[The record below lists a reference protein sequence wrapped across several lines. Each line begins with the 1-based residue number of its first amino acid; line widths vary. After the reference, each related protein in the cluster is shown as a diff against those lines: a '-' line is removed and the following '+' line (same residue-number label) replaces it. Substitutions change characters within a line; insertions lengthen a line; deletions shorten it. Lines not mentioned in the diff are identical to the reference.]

1 MAGAVRRSL
10 LPPAPFLVILAPTS
24 IREPDMTT
32 SRLLTTLALA
42 CALAACHKEEPPKPA
57 APAPAPVV
65 KAPTREEAMARLME
79 VPELKTWSAQIE
91 KKSHGKIHGA
101 VIEDDPQPRMVNGKP
116 YWQFSFVEN
125 APEAVHRR
133 ASFLV
138 AKAGDDVLVEDP
150 ATDQLL
156 SLPEW
161 RRTVRK
167 VEAP

>member
-1 MAGAVRRSL
+1 VKSVAAC
-10 LPPAPFLVILAPTS
+10 PFLGYIGPDLDP
-24 IREPDMTT
+24 EPAMTT
-32 SRLLTTLALA
+32 LRLLTTFALA
-42 CALAACHKEEPPKPA
+42 CALVACHKEELPKPA
-57 APAPAPVV
+57 APAPAPVAQ
-65 KAPTREEAMARLME
+65 APTREEAMARLME
-79 VPELKTWSAQIE
+79 VPELKSWSAQIE

-125 APEAVHRR
+125 APDAVHRR

-138 AKAGDDVLVEDP
+138 AKAGNDVLIEDP

-161 RRTVRK
+161 RRTIRK

>member
-1 MAGAVRRSL
+1 MT
-10 LPPAPFLVILAPTS
+10 PP
-24 IREPDMTT
+24 
-32 SRLLTTLALA
+32 RLLTTLALA
-42 CALAACHKEEPPKPA
+42 CALVACHKEEPPKPA
-57 APAPAPVV
+57 TPAAAPVA

-79 VPELKTWSAQIE
+79 LPELKAWSAQIE
-91 KKSHGKIHGA
+91 KKSHGKVHGA

-125 APEAVHRR
+125 APDAVHRR

-138 AKAGDDVLVEDP
+138 SKAGDEVLIEDP

-161 RRTVRK
+161 RRSVHR

>member
-1 MAGAVRRSL
+1 
-10 LPPAPFLVILAPTS
+10 
-24 IREPDMTT
+24 MTT
-32 SRLLTTLALA
+32 LRLLTTLALA
-42 CALAACHKEEPPKPA
+42 CALAACQKEEPPKPA
-57 APAPAPVV
+57 APAPAPVA
-65 KAPTREEAMARLME
+65 KAPTREEAMAKLME
-79 VPELKTWSAQIE
+79 VPELKSWSAQIE

-125 APEAVHRR
+125 APDAVHRR

-138 AKAGDDVLVEDP
+138 AKAGGDVLVEDP
-150 ATDQLL
+150 SNDQLL

>member
-1 MAGAVRRSL
+1 MTL
-10 LPPAPFLVILAPTS
+10 L
-24 IREPDMTT
+24 
-32 SRLLTTLALA
+32 RLLTTLSLA
-42 CALAACHKEEPPKPA
+42 CALVACQKGESPRPA
-57 APAPAPVV
+57 TPAPAVA
-65 KAPTREEAMARLME
+65 KTSTREEAMARLME
-79 VPELKTWSAQIE
+79 VPELESWSAQIE

-125 APEAVHRR
+125 APDAVHRR

-150 ATDQLL
+150 QTDQVL

-167 VEAP
+167 IEAH